1 MVDECA
7 LPHPTI
13 AAEQRDFIFQQR
25 HELVDTL
32 PGGCRNLVAGIA
44 DGVVELAN
52 RLLIVPLV
60 GREPVRLVEHQHHRN
75 PVGFGRRQ
83 KAIDEDGA
91 CLRIIHRDDEHRLV
105 DVGGQNVALFAQVL
119 RLTNDIVSALINARD
134 ERRPFLIHGNLH
146 MVAHSNR
153 VGAANAFQAK
163 IAFDFAFHQLA
174 IIGFHRVPAAR
185 IFND

>member
-1 MVDECA
+1 M
-7 LPHPTI
+7 
-13 AAEQRDFIFQQR
+13 
-25 HELVDTL
+25 

-75 PVGFGRRQ
+75 LVGLGRCQ
-83 KAIDEDGA
+83 EAIDEDGA
-91 CLRIIHRDDEHRLV
+91 RLRIIHRDDEHRLI
-105 DVGGQNVALFAQVL
+105 DVGGQNMALFAQVL
-119 RLTNDIVSALINARD
+119 RLANDIVSALINARD
-134 ERRPFLIHGNLH
+134 ERRPLLIHGNLH

-153 VGAANAFQAK
+153 VGATNAFQAK

-185 IFND
+185 VFNH